1 MVRQNADLLCF
12 FLLMFAL
19 TALSL
24 ADTDELARRSHSD
37 VKDNGRSPQQ
47 ESRQTCH
54 NFSSD
59 FMNAQVAHAGVAQ
72 GTEQCSR
79 RVQLTPHDHGLV
91 LGENVSND
99 AATERILGTSINI

>member
-19 TALSL
+19 TALIL
-24 ADTDELARRSHSD
+24 ADTDELARRSHSNIE
-37 VKDNGRSPQQ
+37 DNGRSP
-47 ESRQTCH
+47 ERKCRQKRH

-59 FMNAQVAHAGVAQ
+59 FMNAQVAHAGVTQ
-72 GTEQCSR
+72 GTEQRGR